1 MSINFPQTEEETVRF
16 WREVDAFQTQ
26 LKLTEACP
34 RFTFYDGPPFATGM
48 PHYGH
53 LLTSTIK
60 DIIPRYWSMKGYHV
74 VRRFGWDT
82 HGLPIEYEI
91 DKTLG
96 VSGRDAVLQM
106 GIEKYNAECRAIVMR
121 FAAEWRQTIERL
133 GRWIDFDNDYK
144 SMDVSFMESCWW
156 VFKQLFDKD
165 QVYRA
170 YQIMPFST
178 ALCTPLSHMESKQNE
193 KTTQDPAVLVAFPV
207 QGKDSSLI
215 IYTTTPWTLPSNLF
229 IAVHPDFEYLEILDE
244 ASGKQYILLESGLSM
259 LYKDKKKAKYKVVG
273 KLKGKDMIGWKYE
286 PLFRYFIDQ
295 FSDCFQV
302 IGADYVE
309 ADEGTGLVHQAP
321 AFGQEDY
328 DAAVAAGF
336 IHPGR
341 LPPCPVDD
349 KGLFTAE
356 VADYVGQ
363 HVKSAD
369 KAIIKDLRETGR
381 LLVATQVAHV
391 DKFCWRSDTQ
401 LIRKAVSSWF
411 IKVTNSIPDMLAN
424 LESTTWV
431 PSFVKEKRF
440 ANWIA
445 NAHDWNIARNR
456 YWGTPLPLWVSED
469 YEEVVCVGSIAELK
483 ELSGFTGTLDD
494 IHRDKIDGITIP
506 SKKGKGQLRRVDEVF
521 DCWFESGSMP
531 YASNHFPFE
540 NSDNFHDGNFPA
552 DFIAEGLDQTR
563 GWFYT
568 LTVLGN
574 KLFGVSPFRAVIV
587 NGLVLAEDGKKMS
600 KSLKNYP
607 DPKKVIDQFGS
618 DALRLYLINS
628 PVVRGEPLRFKE
640 SGVKEVVAKV
650 LLPLWNSYRFFYEQ
664 AVLFKKTTGNDFVL
678 QFPETT
684 NVMDRWILA
693 DCQSMLQFI
702 DQEMAGYRLYTV
714 VPRLLQVIDNL
725 TNWYI
730 RFNRKRLKGAAGL
743 DVNDTKAALDTLCQV
758 LFTLVRALAPF
769 TPFLT
774 EHIYRLLQPYLGDA
788 LSEYP
793 NSKSVHFLAFPT
805 VQESLFDE
813 VIQRKVSAM
822 QKVIQ
827 LARTARER
835 KTIPLKTPL
844 LTLVVIADAQQ
855 LSDIEELQTYV
866 KEELNIRDVIL
877 TNDEERYGIHLEAK
891 VDWPTLGKKLKR
903 DAQVVRKALP
913 DVTQEELRRYLKE
926 KKITVKG
933 IELEGDDINIVRAI
947 AADNPNIAKDD
958 GVVYEPAFLEDMIIL
973 LDTAS
978 HPELVDDGIARDVMT
993 RVQKMRKTA
1002 GLVPTD
1008 DVRMQ
1013 YSVVSNPDSVQF
1025 DTLVSSR
1032 QSQFESTVR
1041 GPLEPFSPTADAA
1054 ETVILQE
1061 EHAISNL
1068 TLLLRLCRI

>member
-1 MSINFPQTEEETVRF
+1 MSINFPQAEEETVRF

-26 LKLTEACP
+26 LKLTEGCP
-34 RFTFYDGPPFATGM
+34 SFTFYDGPPFATGL

-96 VSGRDAVLQM
+96 VSGRDAVMQM

-121 FAAEWRQTIERL
+121 YAAEWRQTIERL

-144 SMDVSFMESCWW
+144 SMDVNFMESCWW
-156 VFKQLFDKD
+156 VFKQLFDKE

-193 KTTQDPAVLVAFPV
+193 KMTQDPAVLVAFPV
-207 QGKDSSLI
+207 QGKDASLV
-215 IYTTTPWTLPSNLF
+215 IYTTTPWTLPSNLL

-244 ASGKQYILLESGLSM
+244 ESGKHYILLESGLSM
-259 LYKDKKKAKYKVVG
+259 LYKDKKKAKYKVIS
-273 KLKGKDMIGWKYE
+273 KIKGKEMIGWKYE
-286 PLFRYFIDQ
+286 PLFRYFVDQ
-295 FSDCFQV
+295 FADCFQV

-321 AFGQEDY
+321 GFGQEDY

-356 VADYVGQ
+356 ITEYAGQ
-363 HVKSAD
+363 HVKVAD

-381 LLVATQVAHV
+381 LLVATQVNHV

-411 IKVTNSIPDMLAN
+411 IRVTNSIPDMLEN

-440 ANWIA
+440 TNWVV

-469 YEEVVCVGSIAELK
+469 YEEVVCIGSIAELK

-531 YASNHFPFE
+531 YASNHYPFE
-540 NSDNFHDGNFPA
+540 NSEKFLKGNFPA

-568 LTVLGN
+568 LSILGN

-607 DPKKVIDQFGS
+607 DPKTVIDQFGS

-664 AVLFKKTTGNDFVL
+664 AVLYKKTTGNDFVAHL
-678 QFPETT
+678 PETT

-702 DQEMAGYRLYTV
+702 DQEMSGYRLYTV

-743 DVNDTKAALDTLCQV
+743 DALDTKAALDTLCQV

-769 TPFLT
+769 TPFIT

-788 LSEYP
+788 LSEFK
-793 NSKSVHFLAFPT
+793 NAKSVHFLPFPT

-827 LARTARER
+827 LARVARER
-835 KTIPLKTPL
+835 RTIPLKTPL

-855 LSDIEELQTYV
+855 LSDIEELQNYV
-866 KEELNIRDVIL
+866 KEELNIRDIVL
-877 TNDEERYGIHLEAK
+877 TNDEERYGIHLEAR

-913 DVTQEELRRYLKE
+913 DLSQEQLRQYLKD
-926 KKITVKG
+926 KKITIKG
-933 IELEGDDINIVRAI
+933 IELEGSDLTIGRV
-947 AADNPNIAKDD
+947 IAKDSAHLVKD
-958 GVVYEPAFLEDMIIL
+958 EGVQYEPAFLEDMIIL
-973 LDTAS
+973 LDTAA
-978 HPELVDDGIARDVMT
+978 HPELIDDGIARDVMT

-1013 YSVVSNPDSVQF
+1013 YSVVSNPDGVQF
-1025 DTLVSSR
+1025 DTLVSTR
-1032 QSQFESTVR
+1032 RSQFENTVR
-1041 GPLEPFSPTADAA
+1041 GPLEPFSPSGELA
-1054 ETVILQE
+1054 ESIILEE
-1061 EHAISNL
+1061 EHALNSL
-1068 TLLLRLCRI
+1068 TLLLRLCRL

>member
-1 MSINFPQTEEETVRF
+1 MSINFPQAEEETVRF

-26 LKLTEACP
+26 LKLTEG
-34 RFTFYDGPPFATGM
+34 RESFTFYDGPPFATGL

-96 VSGRDAVLQM
+96 VSGRDAVMKM

-121 FAAEWRQTIERL
+121 YAAEWRQTIERL

-144 SMDVSFMESCWW
+144 SMDVNFMESCWW
-156 VFKQLFDKD
+156 VFKQLFEKD

-207 QGKDSSLI
+207 VGRDASLI

-244 ASGKQYILLESGLSM
+244 ASGKNYILLESGLSM

-273 KLKGKDMIGWKYE
+273 KIGGKEMIGWKYE
-286 PLFRYFIDQ
+286 PLFRYFADQ
-295 FSDCFQV
+295 FADCFQV

-341 LPPCPVDD
+341 LPPCPVDE

-356 VADYVGQ
+356 VVEYAGQ
-363 HVKSAD
+363 HVKTAD
-369 KAIIKDLRETGR
+369 KAIIRDLRETGR
-381 LLVATQVAHV
+381 LLLASQVSHV

-411 IKVTNSIPDMLAN
+411 IRVTNSIPDMLAN

-440 ANWIA
+440 GNWVA

-483 ELSGFTGTLDD
+483 ELSGFEGKLDD

-531 YASNHFPFE
+531 YASNHYPFE
-540 NSDNFHDGNFPA
+540 NSEKFHQGNFPA

-568 LTVLGN
+568 LSILGN

-607 DPKKVIDQFGS
+607 DPKAVIDQFGS

-664 AVLFKKTTGNDFVL
+664 AVLYKKTTGSDFVA
-678 QFPETT
+678 QPPKTT

-702 DQEMAGYRLYTV
+702 DQEMSGYRLYTV

-743 DVNDTKAALDTLCQV
+743 DAQDTKAALDTLCQV

-769 TPFLT
+769 TPFIT

-788 LSEYP
+788 LSEFA
-793 NSKSVHFLAFPT
+793 NSKSVHFLSFPT

-827 LARTARER
+827 LARVARER

-866 KEELNIRDVIL
+866 KEELNIRDVVL
-877 TNDEERYGIHLEAK
+877 TNDEERYGIHLEAR
-891 VDWPTLGKKLKR
+891 VDWPILGKKLKR

-913 DVTQEELRRYLKE
+913 DLSQEELRQYLKD
-926 KKITVKG
+926 KKMTIKG
-933 IELEGDDINIVRAI
+933 IELEGSDLTIVRV
-947 AADNPNIAKDD
+947 IAKDNSHIAKD
-958 GVVYEPAFLEDMIIL
+958 EGVQYEPAFLEDMIIL
-973 LDTAS
+973 LDTAA
-978 HPELVDDGIARDVMT
+978 HPELIDDGIARDVMT

-1013 YSVVSNPDSVQF
+1013 YSVVSNPEGIQF
-1025 DTLVSSR
+1025 DTLVSTR
-1032 QSQFESTVR
+1032 QSQFENTVR
-1041 GPLEPFSPTADAA
+1041 GPLEPLPPSGGAA
-1054 ETVILQE
+1054 ESVILEE
-1061 EHAISNL
+1061 EHALSNL
-1068 TLLLRLCRI
+1068 TLLLRLCRL